1 MQPEPGSV
9 LTLAGEGGVGKTAL
23 AIRVAHAAFKQGASV
38 RFVELASAQTRE
50 DVVAALAIACEISPN
65 ANAGES
71 SLLLQIRNSLH
82 RHGALSVLVL
92 DNADPVIEPV
102 AALIE
107 SLTTVRELRI
117 LVTSREPLAIRAE
130 KVFRIEPLAV
140 PPESASTQTILA
152 HSAVEFFLHRARHF
166 APDSTSHEPSIRRAA
181 DICRRL
187 DGLPLAIELAAARVA
202 VLGIEGVALML
213 REHFD
218 DRLDLLKGG
227 LRSAPP
233 RHQSLRATF
242 DWSYA
247 LLDVRA
253 RALLR
258 NLALFDSAF
267 TFEALCA
274 VGAEPD
280 VPVAGVIVALG
291 ELVAKSLL
299 TVDFRGAI
307 AIYRLGESTRA
318 YAMERLRED
327 GALRHVAARRL
338 RYLHHSSGLIY
349 RSRRPRNSLSYMVG
363 CLPGHGERT
372 SRLLRGKADRVT

>member
-1 MQPEPGSV
+1 MRN
-9 LTLAGEGGVGKTAL
+9 TLNTL
-23 AIRVAHAAFKQGASV
+23 R
-38 RFVELASAQTRE
+38 
-50 DVVAALAIACEISPN
+50 
-65 ANAGES
+65 
-71 SLLLQIRNSLH
+71 

-92 DNADPVIEPV
+92 DNADQVIEPV
-102 AALIE
+102 AALVE
-107 SLTTVRELRI
+107 SLETIHELRI

-152 HSAVEFFLHRARHF
+152 HSAVEFFLHRARYF
-166 APDSTSHEPSIRRAA
+166 APDSMSNELSIRSAA

-202 VLGIEGVALML
+202 VLGIEGVALVL
-213 REHFD
+213 HKHFD

-227 LRSAPP
+227 LRSAPR

-247 LLDVRA
+247 LLDVSA

-258 NLALFDSAF
+258 NLALFASSF
-267 TFEALCA
+267 TLEALCA

-280 VPVAGVIVALG
+280 APVAEVLAALG

-327 GALRHVAARRL
+327 GALRHVAARHL

-349 RSRRPRNSLSYMVG
+349 RSRRRTRNSLSYMHG
-363 CLPGHGERT
+363 APGTGRFLQMATQCSLWGQQVRE
-372 SRLLRGKADRVT
+372 